1 MVQNVSTINEMA
13 SYVAQGLSGKD
24 RAVAAIKQAS
34 SRTGVDFA
42 YLLAQATQES
52 GLNASAKASTSSA
65 TGLFQFIDQTWL
77 QTVKAHGAEHGLSAY
92 ADKISLDSNGVAQV
106 SNPKDKAAILALR
119 NNPEVASLMAA
130 ELASDNKESLTQ
142 TVGSDVGATDLY
154 MAHFLGA
161 GGARKFLC
169 AMNKNPNLSAADVCP
184 SAAAAN
190 KNVFYDSQ
198 TGCARSV
205 AEVYAFFD
213 KKFDCDDFSD
223 ASIQVAS
230 SGAPA
235 VLKRG
240 GEVAY
245 QVYPTKGVTLDS
257 STSTPFATMLL
268 AQMDME
274 SWGLDTLDAMYSID
288 ATSKYVKAYAG

>member
-1 MVQNVSTINEMA
+1 MA
-13 SYVAQGLSGKD
+13 SYAAQGLSGKD

-77 QTVKAHGAEHGLSAY
+77 QTVKTHGAEHGLSSC

-130 ELASDNKESLTQ
+130 ELASDNKESLAK
-142 TVGSDVGATDLY
+142 TVGNDVGATDLY

-169 AMNKNPNLSAADVCP
+169 AMNENPNLSAADVCP
-184 SAAAAN
+184 SAAAVN

-213 KKFDCDDFSD
+213 KKFDCD
-223 ASIQVAS
+223 ASSNSSVQVAS
-230 SGAPA
+230 SSVSPS
-235 VLKRG
+235 LSS
-240 GEVAY
+240 Y
-245 QVYPTKGVTLDS
+245 QSYATNGVTLGAES
-257 STSTPFATMLL
+257 STPFATMLL

-274 SWGLDTLDAMYSID
+274 SWGLDALDAMYSIE